1 MPAYPGD
8 PVISITVKNEISVQ
22 GYNVLNIC
30 MGTHSGTHIDA
41 PLHLIDKSNSV
52 DELSCEKFLGMAYFI
67 EILKSKN
74 ELINPADLEKFEIKE
89 NDILVIR
96 TGWEENS
103 YKANYFTG
111 FPYFSVDCA
120 KYLILKRIKA
130 IGVDLPSVDGPETN
144 AAFHKKILAEGIP
157 IIEALVNLK
166 QLVGKRMMFS
176 ALPIKIKNGDGAP
189 VRAIAFEL

>member
-1 MPAYPGD
+1 MINP
-8 PVISITVKNEISVQ
+8 KNTISVQ

-41 PLHLIDKSNSV
+41 PLHLIEKANSA
-52 DELSCEKFLGMAYFI
+52 DEIFPEKFFGNATFI
-67 EILKSKN
+67 EILKGEN
-74 ELINPADLEKFEIKE
+74 ELISLLELKKFDIEE
-89 NDILVIR
+89 GDILIIR
-96 TGWEENS
+96 TGWEDNS
-103 YKANYFTG
+103 YKDNYFTN

-120 KYLILKRIKA
+120 DYIISKKIKA
-130 IGVDLPSVDGPETN
+130 LGVDIPSVDGPEQN

-166 QLVGKRMMFS
+166 QVTGKRMMFS
-176 ALPIKIKNGDGAP
+176 ALPLKIKNADGSP